1 MKVLLVC
8 KSKMMENLGI
18 MYISSIIKS
27 GGHECRIESLEY
39 AHTVADHWRP
49 DVIGMS
55 IMTGDQERFKTFW
68 RNIKHESIFIV
79 GGPDPTFFPEG
90 YDWADEIVSGEAE
103 QWAALTFNSPH
114 AIVGIDNI
122 PWPDRS
128 DFKGFKIR
136 DFISSRGCPAKCR
149 YCFNSKW
156 AKLFPEYKGVR
167 TRTVQDLISEIKWC
181 KDNLQMKYVYFQD
194 SCFGVKMDWMR
205 EYAKY
210 YKMHI
215 DLPYQCNFRPEQIT
229 EERVALL
236 SGSNCVAIRMAL
248 ETASDRLRQMVG
260 RKGYKLS
267 DVSRAS
273 ELLHNQGIMF
283 MIQNILALPTSTIEE
298 DLHTLEFNI
307 QCEPTYAWASIYA
320 PYPGTELGDLCKKEG
335 YYKGDY
341 SDISDSFFDT
351 SYLEISPEHKEQVEV
366 LQKIFA
372 LCVEHKYLPSMDELR
387 YSELPKLI
395 HRITRKTG
403 DRKLYLN
410 LL

>member
-1 MKVLLVC
+1 
-8 KSKMMENLGI
+8 MMENLGP
-18 MYISSIIKS
+18 MYLSSVIKRA
-27 GGHECRIESLEY
+27 GHECKIVGLENAFHS
-39 AHTVADHWRP
+39 AHVYGADL
-49 DVIGMS
+49 VGMS
-55 IMTGDQERFKTFW
+55 IMTGDMEKFKKLGNSVKKVFGVP
-68 RNIKHESIFIV
+68 IIV

-90 YDWADEIVSGEAE
+90 YDWADYVIRGEAE
-103 QWAALTFNSPH
+103 QQ
-114 AIVGIDNI
+114 IIDMFFDKGGPYKTI
-122 PWPDRS
+122 DDLPWPDRT
-128 DFKGFKIR
+128 DFPDLKIR
-136 DFISSRGCPAKCR
+136 DFISSRGCPYSCT
-149 YCFNSKW
+149 YCYNKGW
-156 AKLFPEYKGVR
+156 ASLFPEYKGVR
-167 TRTVQDLISEIKWC
+167 TRSVDDLIKEIKWC

-372 LCVEHKYLPSMDELR
+372 LCVEHKYLPLMDELR

-403 DRKLYLN
+403 DKKLYLN